1 MYTQE
6 KTFKNPIEEQRK
18 AALEHYE
25 QASRAAN
32 HWSSFVE
39 SAIKA
44 YSPESCPPPVSA
56 EVVSQL
62 QNVYSDGFIYM
73 GITPASFGRA
83 DHWNTESET
92 EHNEAEDAYWS
103 HVTSFPKFKVE
114 GQHSFYNNQRVIE
127 GNDFEIIFKEINGGF
142 AVAYPS
148 PSAPV
153 VAEQVHKK
161 SLAALDKLIKDQPE
175 LIEKIN
181 KELDNFGF
189 EGPTI
194 SEYFASFGHSP
205 AERIEGDAVDCV
217 YEIDFGGNLK
227 CRMKIVGNKIN
238 VEAAMNG
245 WGDGISIDEI
255 KITELKTPHHE

>member
-1 MYTQE
+1 MDSQE
-6 KTFKNPIEEQRK
+6 KTLKNPLEDQRRS
-18 AALEHYE
+18 ALEHYE
-25 QASRAAN
+25 QASKAVH

-62 QNVYSDGFIYM
+62 FLYDNISPDFIPIDNLEEAKKYVEANYTEDDGIHPDF
-73 GITPASFGRA
+73 
-83 DHWNTESET
+83 H
-92 EHNEAEDAYWS
+92 
-103 HVTSFPKFKVE
+103 SFPIYKKV
-114 GQHSFYNNQRVIE
+114 GSV
-127 GNDFEIIFKEINGGF
+127 DADINGEDICTSIT
-142 AVAYPS
+142 VSSSS

-153 VAEQVHKK
+153 VAEQVAQWAVNNRYPK
-161 SLAALDKLIKDQPE
+161 SEFDKVSDHEFYHTLLDK
-175 LIEKIN
+175 IN
-181 KELDNFGF
+181 SL
-189 EGPTI
+189 
-194 SEYFASFGHSP
+194 HSP

>member
-1 MYTQE
+1 MDSQE

-25 QASRAAN
+25 QVSRAAN

-44 YSPESCPPPVSA
+44 YNPESCPPPVSA

-62 QNVYSDGFIYM
+62 FLYDNISPDFIPIDNLEEAKKYVEANYTEDDGIHPDF
-73 GITPASFGRA
+73 
-83 DHWNTESET
+83 H
-92 EHNEAEDAYWS
+92 
-103 HVTSFPKFKVE
+103 SFPIYKKV
-114 GQHSFYNNQRVIE
+114 GSV
-127 GNDFEIIFKEINGGF
+127 DADINGEDICTF
-142 AVAYPS
+142 ITVS
-148 PSAPV
+148 
-153 VAEQVHKK
+153 
-161 SLAALDKLIKDQPE
+161 SL
-175 LIEKIN
+175 
-181 KELDNFGF
+181 
-189 EGPTI
+189 
-194 SEYFASFGHSP
+194 HSP

-245 WGDGISIDEI
+245 WGGGISIDEI

>member
-1 MYTQE
+1 MDIQE

-25 QASRAAN
+25 QVSRAAN

-56 EVVSQL
+56 EVVS
-62 QNVYSDGFIYM
+62 
-73 GITPASFGRA
+73 
-83 DHWNTESET
+83 
-92 EHNEAEDAYWS
+92 HNEWFNSQSDVRQLLLLHPDGEMIERSCLHFLGDDAQAWWVNRKS
-103 HVTSFPKFKVE
+103 
-114 GQHSFYNNQRVIE
+114 
-127 GNDFEIIFKEINGGF
+127 
-142 AVAYPS
+142 S

-153 VAEQVHKK
+153 VAEQVAQWAVNNRYPK
-161 SLAALDKLIKDQPE
+161 SEFDKVSDHEFYHTLLDK
-175 LIEKIN
+175 IN
-181 KELDNFGF
+181 SL
-189 EGPTI
+189 
-194 SEYFASFGHSP
+194 HSP

>member
-1 MYTQE
+1 MDIQE

-25 QASRAAN
+25 QVSRAAN

-44 YSPESCPPPVSA
+44 YNPESCPPPVSA

-62 QNVYSDGFIYM
+62 FLYDNISPDFIPIDNLEEAKKYVEANYTENDGIHPDF
-73 GITPASFGRA
+73 
-83 DHWNTESET
+83 H
-92 EHNEAEDAYWS
+92 
-103 HVTSFPKFKVE
+103 SFPIYKKV
-114 GQHSFYNNQRVIE
+114 GSV
-127 GNDFEIIFKEINGGF
+127 DADINGEDICTSIT
-142 AVAYPS
+142 VSSSS

-153 VAEQVHKK
+153 VAGQVKAKHI
-161 SLAALDKLIKDQPE
+161 DKLLNESNGSFKDLAE
-175 LIEKIN
+175 DSYDVGYN
-181 KELDNFGF
+181 
-189 EGPTI
+189 EGI
-194 SEYFASFGHSP
+194 HSP

>member
-1 MYTQE
+1 MDSQE

-44 YSPESCPPPVSA
+44 YSPESCPPPVSG

-62 QNVYSDGFIYM
+62 FLYDNISPDFIPIDNLEEAKKYVEANYTEDE
-73 GITPASFGRA
+73 GIHPDF
-83 DHWNTESET
+83 H
-92 EHNEAEDAYWS
+92 
-103 HVTSFPKFKVE
+103 SFPIYKKV
-114 GQHSFYNNQRVIE
+114 GSV
-127 GNDFEIIFKEINGGF
+127 DADINGEDICTSI
-142 AVAYPS
+142 VVSPS

-153 VAEQVHKK
+153 VAEQVLKK
-161 SLAALDKLIKDQPE
+161 VTGIYERAEISPE
-175 LIEKIN
+175 LLN
-181 KELDNFGF
+181 WDELKKQV
-189 EGPTI
+189 I
-194 SEYFASFGHSP
+194 SAMQAYAASLHSP
-205 AERIEGDAVDCV
+205 ADRLEGDAVDCV

>member
-1 MYTQE
+1 MDSQE
-6 KTFKNPIEEQRK
+6 KTLKNPLEDQRRS
-18 AALEHYE
+18 ALEHYE
-25 QASRAAN
+25 QASKAVH

-56 EVVSQL
+56 EVVSHADVKQL
-62 QNVYSDGFIYM
+62 DGIKAIEYNGGTYLHRDYVANSFAPRFIQKLLREKRLA
-73 GITPASFGRA
+73 IV
-83 DHWNTESET
+83 D
-92 EHNEAEDAYWS
+92 
-103 HVTSFPKFKVE
+103 
-114 GQHSFYNNQRVIE
+114 
-127 GNDFEIIFKEINGGF
+127 GNDEYFKTISGEPTDMFDEFIH
-142 AVAYPS
+142 PS

-153 VAEQVHKK
+153 VAGQVKAKHI
-161 SLAALDKLIKDQPE
+161 DKLLNESNGSFKDLAE
-175 LIEKIN
+175 DSYDVGYN
-181 KELDNFGF
+181 
-189 EGPTI
+189 EGI
-194 SEYFASFGHSP
+194 HSP